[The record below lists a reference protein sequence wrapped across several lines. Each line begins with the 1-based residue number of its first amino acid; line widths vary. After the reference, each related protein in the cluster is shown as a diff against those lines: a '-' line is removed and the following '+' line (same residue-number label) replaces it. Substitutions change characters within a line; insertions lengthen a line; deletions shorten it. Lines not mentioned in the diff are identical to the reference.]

1 MKYIAPNLYT
11 FENCLVGRA
20 YLLEDAD
27 GLTVID
33 GSIAPSTNAILRQIT
48 GSGRRLTDVKRILLT
63 HAHLDHVGA
72 LPELKRQSGGVIIC
86 SAIEQPIAEGNSRPS
101 PPPAG

>member
-1 MKYIAPNLYT
+1 MKFIAPHLYT

-27 GLTVID
+27 GLTIID

-48 GSGRRLTDVKRILLT
+48 GSGRRLTDVKRILLIT
-63 HAHLDHVGA
+63 PTSITLA
-72 LPELKRQSGGVIIC
+72 RCRNSSGRAARRS
-86 SAIEQPIAEGNSRPS
+86 SAR
-101 PPPAG
+101 